1 MPPPAEQLAEESLL
15 LKQVRNHIEFESDLK
30 NQVAKVGSKVKLLC
44 TVVGPKP
51 TLTWFKDDEPFE
63 FEPPKIKNTSSGTFG
78 SITFL
83 AVAEKDAGV
92 YKCVA
97 ANQFCE
103 VESECTLTVLPT
115 QDPNWIK
122 PTFTRNLKG
131 LFKFALF
138 RKNLE
143 SFLSYTCGNIF
154 EQWEMEQFLEN
165 YIFHLFRKLF

>member
-1 MPPPAEQLAEESLL
+1 MKPKKEKKIRLREKVFLPPSAEELAEDSMTM
-15 LKQVRNHIEFESDLK
+15 KQVRNHIEFESDLK
-30 NQVAKVGSKVKLLC
+30 NCVAKVGSKVKLLC
-44 TVVGPKP
+44 TVVGHKP
-51 TLTWFKDDEPFE
+51 VLTWFKDDEPFE

-97 ANQFCE
+97 ANTICE
-103 VESECTLTVLPT
+103 VESECTLTVLAA

-131 LFKFALF
+131 
-138 RKNLE
+138 
-143 SFLSYTCGNIF
+143 
-154 EQWEMEQFLEN
+154 Q
-165 YIFHLFRKLF
+165 

>member
-1 MPPPAEQLAEESLL
+1 MNLIGEMKTNLALTFQDKWGNIKPKKEKKIRLREKVFLPPSAEKLAEESLL

-30 NQVAKVGSKVKLLC
+30 NQVAKVGAKVKLLC

-51 TLTWFKDDEPFE
+51 VLTWFKDDEPFE

-83 AVAEKDAGV
+83 AVAEKDAGT

-97 ANQFCE
+97 ANEFCE
-103 VESECTLTVLPT
+103 VESECTLSVLPV

-131 LFKFALF
+131 ID
-138 RKNLE
+138 E
-143 SFLSYTCGNIF
+143 
-154 EQWEMEQFLEN
+154 
-165 YIFHLFRKLF
+165 

>member
-1 MPPPAEQLAEESLL
+1 MPPSAEKLAEESFL

-30 NQVAKVGSKVKLLC
+30 NSVAKVGTKVKLLC

-51 TLTWFKDDEPFE
+51 VLTWFKDDEPLE

-97 ANQFCE
+97 ANAVCE
-103 VESECTLTVLPT
+103 VKSECTLTVLPA

-131 LFKFALF
+131 KDIFVALNKKFH
-138 RKNLE
+138 
-143 SFLSYTCGNIF
+143 SFQYDYRILRS
-154 EQWEMEQFLEN
+154 
-165 YIFHLFRKLF
+165 KSK

>member
-1 MPPPAEQLAEESLL
+1 M

-30 NQVAKVGSKVKLLC
+30 NQVVQVGSKLKLLC

-51 TLTWFKDDEPFE
+51 VLTWYKDDEPFE

-83 AVAEKDAGV
+83 AVAERNAGT

-97 ANQFCE
+97 ANEFCE
-103 VESECTLTVLPT
+103 VESECTLQVLPV

-131 LFKFALF
+131 KTHF
-138 RKNLE
+138 
-143 SFLSYTCGNIF
+143 
-154 EQWEMEQFLEN
+154 
-165 YIFHLFRKLF
+165 